1 MYDIEEAFAAIEEEL
16 ISSMIRN
23 FDRHR
28 AWEEEEE
35 MEWEQWQALQLR
47 SLEQYKKRNKKRV
60 IKIMKCRFPKL

>member
-28 AWEEEEE
+28 TWEEEEE
-35 MEWEQWQALQLR
+35 MDKGAG
-47 SLEQYKKRNKKRV
+47 KR
-60 IKIMKCRFPKL
+60 